1 MKQSKILA
9 SACRRKILTALSEKK
24 QTSMMKLVRAAN
36 SNYNE
41 VNRNLHVL
49 EQEGVVTQQ
58 HAGHNRIISLNY
70 ENEKTLVLLKLLK
83 IINGSVDLKQFRRK
97 LKRAIENSKEAGNC
111 AKTQT

>member
-1 MKQSKILA
+1 
-9 SACRRKILTALSEKK
+9 
-24 QTSMMKLVRAAN
+24 MKLVRAAN

-83 IINGSVDLKQFRRK
+83 IINGSVDLKQFRRN
-97 LKRAIENSKEAGNC
+97 LKRAVENSKETGNC
-111 AKTQT
+111 AKTPT